1 MEGINI
7 LGGIGVAKLSL
18 VHGLVIPHKFK
29 THVFNK
35 YDGTKCLTMHLTMY
49 CRKMLAHT
57 DNDKL
62 LTYCFHDNLT
72 GIAAQWYLKLDQTHI

>member
-7 LGGIGVAKLSL
+7 PRGVDAAELSL

-29 THVFNK
+29 TLVFDK
-35 YDGTKCLTMHLTMY
+35 YDGTKCLTTHLMMY
-49 CRKMLAHT
+49 YRKISAHT

-62 LTYCFHDNLT
+62 MIYCSQNSLIR
-72 GIAAQWYLKLDQTHI
+72 IAA